1 MTASLAQQAV
11 NTGAI
16 ARAIRCAVVVLAI
29 AGCAT
34 KPPKEAEK
42 PAEVALPIPTVPEV
56 TRGEFTLEADKL
68 DTWNAVGQIMVNT
81 PGLEYKGRSQML
93 DLYDITYRG
102 TELLIL
108 TKALLLSDTIKRTTT
123 RVTATSR
130 DGKPIDSDAAADLL
144 AQLQQKLPE
153 AIVDVQKRQAAEAK
167 AKKDKA
173 KKSSKSKKK
182 KSK

>member
-1 MTASLAQQAV
+1 
-11 NTGAI
+11 
-16 ARAIRCAVVVLAI
+16 
-29 AGCAT
+29 
-34 KPPKEAEK
+34 
-42 PAEVALPIPTVPEV
+42 
-56 TRGEFTLEADKL
+56 
-68 DTWNAVGQIMVNT
+68 
-81 PGLEYKGRSQML
+81 ML

-102 TELLIL
+102 TELLVL

-123 RVTATSR
+123 RVTATTR

-173 KKSSKSKKK
+173 KKSSKSKSKKK

>member
-1 MTASLAQQAV
+1 MNRNHVPRMLLRLRHARLALLL
-11 NTGAI
+11 
-16 ARAIRCAVVVLAI
+16 LATCV

-34 KPPKEAEK
+34 RA
-42 PAEVALPIPTVPEV
+42 PAPEVPEIELPTVVIPTV

-68 DTWNAVGQIMVNT
+68 DTWNAVGQILVNT
-81 PGLEYKGRSQML
+81 PGVEYEGRSQML
-93 DLYDITYRG
+93 DLYTVRYRG
-102 TELLIL
+102 EEFLIL

-167 AKKDKA
+167 AKKDKGK
-173 KKSSKSKKK
+173 KKSSKKK